1 MPKISDKVVE
11 YQKVHG
17 DEPFFSFEY
26 FPPKTEAGV
35 QNLLARMDKMGAMR
49 PMWID
54 VTWGAGGSTAETT
67 QLLCETAMDVTGLD
81 VLMHLTCTNVTVE
94 TTRKVLQRCK
104 DKGLCNILALR
115 GDPPAGMDQAWTA
128 TEGGFKHAVD
138 LVKFIRKEFGDYF
151 CIGVAAYPEGHVD
164 YLGENGAIDQAAW
177 EQDMKYFKDKVDA
190 GADFA
195 VTQLFYDCEKYGTFL
210 KKCKA
215 MGIPDS
221 FKVYPGIMPIQNYAG
236 FKRMTGFCKTFIP
249 KEITEAL
256 EPIQN
261 DDQAVKEYGIKLGVE
276 MSKRCIELGAP
287 GVHLY
292 TLNLETSATA
302 IVEELGLL
310 DVGDAAKLAKDYPW
324 NRSTGSRGI
333 ETTRPIFWAQ
343 RQRSYVDRTAAWD
356 EFPNGRFGSRESPAY
371 GLFATPPKPTDK
383 QLEELKKQWA
393 FTDAAGLKEVFCKFL
408 TPGGEVK
415 SLPWCPEQPGD
426 ETVCIRSQLQ
436 RMCRTGCLTINS
448 QPRLNGALSTDAL
461 FGWGPA
467 GGVVYQKA
475 YAEFFCSPATWALL
489 EEHLSKTPT
498 VELMGVTRKGELK
511 ASHDTQVTAVTWGV
525 FPGQEIQQPTV
536 VDSQAFL
543 AWRDEAF
550 ALWDQFLT
558 VVPEDN
564 AAARALVKEVQDS
577 WYLVNCVDNN
587 FLSGDLFQTLLSIT
601 GVELKKTLS
610 SAALAGA

>member
-1 MPKISDKVVE
+1 
-11 YQKVHG
+11 
-17 DEPFFSFEY
+17 
-26 FPPKTEAGV
+26 
-35 QNLLARMDKMGAMR
+35 
-49 PMWID
+49 MWID

-261 DDQAVKEYGIKLGVE
+261 DDQAVKEYGIKLGIE
-276 MSKRCIELGAP
+276 MSQRCIELGAP
-287 GVHLY
+287 GVHIY
-292 TLNLETSATA
+292 TLNLETSALHRA
-302 IVEELGLL
+302 RRPGRAHLHAQPG
-310 DVGDAAKLAKDYPW
+310 DVGD
-324 NRSTGSRGI
+324 GHRGGA
-333 ETTRPIFWAQ
+333 RPAGLRRRGEAEQGLPLEPLHGLAQ
-343 RQRSYVDRTAAWD
+343 RRDHAPD
-356 EFPNGRFGSRESPAY
+356 
-371 GLFATPPKPTDK
+371 
-383 QLEELKKQWA
+383 
-393 FTDAAGLKEVFCKFL
+393 
-408 TPGGEVK
+408 
-415 SLPWCPEQPGD
+415 
-426 ETVCIRSQLQ
+426 
-436 RMCRTGCLTINS
+436 
-448 QPRLNGALSTDAL
+448 
-461 FGWGPA
+461 
-467 GGVVYQKA
+467 
-475 YAEFFCSPATWALL
+475 LL
-489 EEHLSKTPT
+489 
-498 VELMGVTRKGELK
+498 G
-511 ASHDTQVTAVTWGV
+511 
-525 FPGQEIQQPTV
+525 
-536 VDSQAFL
+536 
-543 AWRDEAF
+543 
-550 ALWDQFLT
+550 
-558 VVPEDN
+558 
-564 AAARALVKEVQDS
+564 AARALVRGPHRGLGRVPERALRLARVPGVRPLRDAAEADGQAARGAEEAVGLRGLVQPRRRLLQVPHAGRLGEV
-577 WYLVNCVDNN
+577 
-587 FLSGDLFQTLLSIT
+587 
-601 GVELKKTLS
+601 
-610 SAALAGA
+610 AALVPGGAGG

>member
-1 MPKISDKVVE
+1 
-11 YQKVHG
+11 
-17 DEPFFSFEY
+17 
-26 FPPKTEAGV
+26 
-35 QNLLARMDKMGAMR
+35 MG
-49 PMWID
+49 ID

-128 TEGGFKHAVD
+128 TDGGFKHAVD

-164 YLGENGAIDQAAW
+164 YLGENGAIDQAVYD
-177 EQDMKYFKDKVDA
+177 QDMKYFKDKVDA
-190 GADFA
+190 GADFG
-195 VTQLFYDCEKYGTFL
+195 VTQLFYDCDKYGSFL
-210 KKCKA
+210 KKGKD
-215 MGIPDS
+215 MGIP
-221 FKVYPGIMPIQNYAG
+221 
-236 FKRMTGFCKTFIP
+236 GFCKTYVP

-276 MSKRCIELGAP
+276 MSKKCIELGAP

-310 DVGDAAKLAKDYPW
+310 DVGDAAKLAKDSPW

-408 TPGGEVK
+408 TPGGAVK

-436 RMCRTGCLTINS
+436 RLCRTGCLTINS
-448 QPRLNGALSTDAL
+448 QPRLNGALSTDPL

-489 EEHLSKTPT
+489 EEHLAKTST
-498 VELMGVTRKGELK
+498 VELMGVTRKGQLK
-511 ASHDTQVTAVTWGV
+511 ASHDTQVTAVTWG
-525 FPGQEIQQPTV
+525 
-536 VDSQAFL
+536 
-543 AWRDEAF
+543 
-550 ALWDQFLT
+550 QFLT

-577 WYLVNCVDNN
+577 WYLVNCVD
-587 FLSGDLFQTLLSIT
+587 
-601 GVELKKTLS
+601 
-610 SAALAGA
+610 

>member
-1 MPKISDKVVE
+1 
-11 YQKVHG
+11 
-17 DEPFFSFEY
+17 
-26 FPPKTEAGV
+26 
-35 QNLLARMDKMGAMR
+35 
-49 PMWID
+49 MWID

-115 GDPPAGMDQAWTA
+115 GDPPAGMDQAWEQE
-128 TEGGFKHAVD
+128 EGGFKHAVD

-190 GADFA
+190 GADFG
-195 VTQLFYDCEKYGTFL
+195 VTQLFYDCEKYGAFL
-210 KKCKA
+210 KKCKE

-249 KEITEAL
+249 KHITEAL

-276 MSKRCIELGAP
+276 MSQRCIELGAP

-302 IVEELGLL
+302 IVEGLGLL
-310 DVGDAAKLAKDYPW
+310 DCGDAAKLNKDYPW

-343 RQRSYVDRTAAWD
+343 RARSYVDRTAAWD

-393 FTDAAGLKEVFCKFL
+393 FADSSSLGDVFCKFL
-408 TPGGEVK
+408 TPGASVK
-415 SLPWCPEQPGD
+415 SLPWCPEEPGD
-426 ETVCIRSQLQ
+426 E
-436 RMCRTGCLTINS
+436 TGCLTINS
-448 QPRLNGALSTDAL
+448 QPRINGALSTDPL

-475 YAEFFCSPATWALL
+475 YAEFFCS
-489 EEHLSKTPT
+489 
-498 VELMGVTRKGELK
+498 
-511 ASHDTQVTAVTWGV
+511 AVTWGV

-536 VDSQAFL
+536 VDAQAFL
-543 AWRDEAF
+543 AWKDEAF

-558 VVPEDN
+558 VLPEEN
-564 AAARALVKEVQDS
+564 TAARAMVKEVQDS

-587 FLSGDLFQTLLSIT
+587 FLSGDLFQTLLGIT
-601 GVELKKTLS
+601 SNDPKT
-610 SAALAGA
+610 ARKGA